1 MTKTIAIIQA
11 RMASSRLPDKVLL
24 DIAGRPMLE
33 WVVERTQRANL
44 VDEVLV
50 ATTTNQSDDPVAAF
64 CSDHGYAFTRG
75 SVHNVLDRYYQ
86 AARPH
91 TPDSIVRI
99 TADCPLIDPTLVD
112 ETIQVLLSTQPPNSN
127 DQSLIFDFAAN
138 RLPLPWGRTYPIGL
152 DVEVFSWDALQR
164 AWHEAEKVHQ
174 REHVTPYFYEDIPA
188 EHLRFIE
195 NSSSPAKGTSPRG
208 FRVALLHYKRD
219 LGHLRW
225 TVDTAEDLSFVR
237 QVISHLD
244 HADSFTWLDVLA
256 LLQREPELMRINIAV
271 QHKTHLD
278 VDNRSS

>member
-1 MTKTIAIIQA
+1 VTKTIAIIQA

-33 WVVERTQRANL
+33 WVVERTQRAKL
-44 VDEVLV
+44 VDEVIV
-50 ATTTNQSDDPVAAF
+50 ATTTDQSDDPVAFF
-64 CSDHGYAFTRG
+64 CSDNGYAFTRG

-91 TPDSIVRI
+91 NPDSIVRI
-99 TADCPLIDPTLVD
+99 TADCPLLDPTLVD
-112 ETIQVLLSTQPPNSN
+112 ETIRVLLGTQLPISN
-127 DQSLIFDFAAN
+127 HQSLIFDFAAN

-164 AWHEAEKVHQ
+164 AWHEAEMDHQ

-188 EHLRFIE
+188 EELRFTE
-195 NSSSPAKGTSPRG
+195 NSSSPATANSPRE
-208 FRVALLHYKRD
+208 FRIALLHYKRD

-237 QVISHLD
+237 QVISRLD
-244 HADSFTWLDVLA
+244 HADPFTWLDVLA
-256 LLQREPELMRINIAV
+256 LLHREPELMRINIAV

-278 VDNRSS
+278 VDDRSS